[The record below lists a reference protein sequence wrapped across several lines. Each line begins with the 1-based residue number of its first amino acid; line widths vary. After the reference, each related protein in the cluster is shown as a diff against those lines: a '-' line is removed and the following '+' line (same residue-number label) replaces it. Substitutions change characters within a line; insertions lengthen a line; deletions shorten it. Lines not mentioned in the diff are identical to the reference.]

1 MLSNKS
7 EEEITLINQ
16 NVFFKEF
23 TFDKNDFMIDNQS
36 KVELADNILW
46 LDDLLIIIQIKEKNL
61 KGSSSVDTWLRNKV
75 LNKAKNQIKKTHEY
89 LLANTSIPIANRRNQ
104 KHILNIRGI
113 KVVHNL
119 IIYKAECSHDISSAP
134 SKYITKEDRFIHFLR
149 LEDYGHICRYLITP
163 VELSEYLFFREE
175 FLRKNN
181 VAGNLPEQYM
191 LAHFF
196 QNPTDLTLNFL
207 YLQKLSGI
215 CKRIL
220 QTENDFYIGYFLSM
234 MKDTLYGDNGSSD
247 YLHIIR
253 ELARMNREEMK
264 IFKERFRVVITED
277 PKSLPVLMKRFALE
291 RTDCGFVLMKLNR
304 KFETDWYNALTN
316 FTIEYK
322 YRRKL
327 GKCVGLI
334 ILPDGE
340 YFNLKWCYI
349 QGTWQYDAFL
359 EEMVKEDIEINGKGK
374 RLEYLRYKDL
384 IN

>member
-89 LLANTSIPIANRRNQ
+89 LFANSSIPIMNRRNQ
-104 KHILNIRGI
+104 KHILNTRDIN
-113 KVVHNL
+113 VVHNL
-119 IIYKAECSHDISSAP
+119 IIYKAECCHDISSAP
-134 SKYITKEDRFIHFLR
+134 SKYITKENRFIHFLR

-163 VELSEYLFFREE
+163 VELSEYMHFREIFFR
-175 FLRKNN
+175 NN
-181 VAGNLPEQYM
+181 NAVENLPEQYI

-196 QNPTDLTLNFL
+196 QNPTDLTLNSL
-207 YLQKLSGI
+207 YLQKLSDI
-215 CKRIL
+215 CERIL
-220 QTENDFYIGYFLSM
+220 QTESEFYIGNFLSII
-234 MKDTLYGDNGSSD
+234 KDTLSEDTESSN
-247 YLHIIR
+247 YIHIIR

-264 IFKERFRVVITED
+264 IFKERFRIVTTEE

-304 KFETDWYNALTN
+304 KFETEWYNALTN

-322 YRRKL
+322 YRRML

-374 RLEYLRYKDL
+374 RQEYLRYKDL